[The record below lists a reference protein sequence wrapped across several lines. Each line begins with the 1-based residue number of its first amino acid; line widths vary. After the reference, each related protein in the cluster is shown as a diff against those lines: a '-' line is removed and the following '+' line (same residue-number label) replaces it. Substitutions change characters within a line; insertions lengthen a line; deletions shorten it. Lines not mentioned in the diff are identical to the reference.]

1 MLFSS
6 RSVVIADPSNTFG
19 ELAIPLQINQYKSF
33 THINI
38 ERIAYHSTN
47 TKLDDAMAK
56 SSASALVGTG
66 FVYQNRL
73 QPREE
78 F

>member
-6 RSVVIADPSNTFG
+6 RSVVVVDPSNTFG

-38 ERIAYHSTN
+38 EKIAYTLQIQNSMTQWLSHR
-47 TKLDDAMAK
+47 
-56 SSASALVGTG
+56 LVGW
-66 FVYQNRL
+66 
-73 QPREE
+73 
-78 F
+78 